1 MRSLLALANIF
12 GKQMEREFFLIGKLG
27 SFCFNFFPLLS
38 TGVETSMETIVSQK
52 KKGAVGDGC

>member
-1 MRSLLALANIF
+1 
-12 GKQMEREFFLIGKLG
+12 MEREFFLIGKLG